1 VARKRGVTVEDVAA
15 AAVAVADAS
24 GLEGLT
30 LAAVSARVGVRSPS
44 LYAHVDGLDGV
55 KRLVA
60 LRAAAEMEAVLRGAS
75 RGVEGLA
82 ALRAIAHAYRRFAND
97 RPGLYAATQRAVRPG
112 EDDELYAAL
121 AAVIV
126 PVVGA
131 LRAAG
136 VAAEDVIHMTRAI
149 RSALHGFVEL
159 EGSSGFGMPE
169 SVDESFGLLV
179 ELLLSGVRGLADSV
193 Q

>member
-44 LYAHVDGLDGV
+44 LYAHVDGLNGV

-75 RGVEGLA
+75 RGVEGLE
-82 ALRAIAHAYRRFAND
+82 ALRAIAHAYRRFAHD

-169 SVDESFGLLV
+169 SVDESFDLLV
-179 ELLLSGVRGLADSV
+179 ELLLSGVRGLAGSV

>member
-169 SVDESFGLLV
+169 SVAESFGLLV

>member
-159 EGSSGFGMPE
+159 EGFSGFGMPE

>member
-1 VARKRGVTVEDVAA
+1 VARKRGVTVADVAA
-15 AAVAVADAS
+15 AAVAVADAA

-55 KRLVA
+55 KRLLA
-60 LRAAAEMEAVLRGAS
+60 LRAAAELEGVLRAAS
-75 RGVEGLA
+75 RGVEGLE
-82 ALRAIAHAYRRFAND
+82 ALRAIAHAYRRFARD

-169 SVDESFGLLV
+169 SVDESFDLLV
-179 ELLLSGVRGLADSV
+179 ELLLSGVRGLAD
-193 Q
+193 